1 MTVKMAY
8 DWQMSGAELFSE
20 RELRRV
26 LASGEGQF
34 VEFKSLWDR
43 GDGRRRVLAR
53 SSVRAF
59 VAEALAAFANSD
71 GGILILGVDD
81 DGTPSGHGYPDDA
94 IADIVAVP
102 TKRIVPAVRPRT
114 QRASLDGVELI
125 VVSVEPSAE
134 AVMVEGNGFPYRVG
148 DAVVRES
155 QEAINERKTSYRRR
169 GYEQRICL
177 DASLDDLDMGLA
189 ERFFSRVAEAGRPPA
204 EVLLRYGLIHPGGPS
219 GARVTNAAVLMFAR
233 DSVWRWHPRADAR
246 VFRVDGTARSH
257 GSQRN
262 VTQIAQLDL
271 PIAALIEALR
281 DVVRG
286 QVRRSERLSGLYFED
301 TPEYPEFA
309 WQEALVNAVAHRD
322 YDDFGR
328 GIEVWFYD
336 DRMEVHSPGGLVPPV
351 TLEALR
357 NGVPTHAS
365 RNPVIVRV
373 LAAAGIMRDEGE
385 GVPRMFREMSGMGLL
400 PPEIDADESNH
411 VVRLRNI
418 PAAYANN
425 VLSDGEGTGTADESL
440 PSSAADLRRADRD
453 RSTRAARLRSRMLR
467 IGELL
472 DAKGH
477 VSNSDYRQLFEVDRR
492 EALAD
497 LTTLADLGHLELR
510 GERRGAHYV
519 RPDTGI

>member
-1 MTVKMAY
+1 
-8 DWQMSGAELFSE
+8 MSGVELFSE
-20 RELRRV
+20 PELRR
-26 LASGEGQF
+26 LLGGGEGQF
-34 VEFKSLWDR
+34 VEFKSLWNR
-43 GDGRRRVLAR
+43 ASGRRRVLAR
-53 SSVRAF
+53 SAVRTF

-102 TKRIVPAVRPRT
+102 ARRIVPALRPRT
-114 QRASLDGVELI
+114 QRVVLDGAELI
-125 VVSVEPSAE
+125 VVAVDPSAE

-148 DAVVRES
+148 DTVVRES
-155 QEAINERKTSYRRR
+155 QEAINERKTAYRRH

-189 ERFFSRVAEAGRPPA
+189 ERFFRRVAESGRPPT
-204 EVLLRYGLIHPGGPS
+204 EVLFRYGLIHPGGPS
-219 GARVTNAAVLMFAR
+219 GVRVTNAAVLMFAR
-233 DSVWRWHPRADAR
+233 DTVWRWHPRADAR
-246 VFRVDGTARSH
+246 VFRVDGTVRSH
-257 GSQRN
+257 GAQRN
-262 VTQIAQLDL
+262 VTQIAQLDS
-271 PIAALIEALR
+271 PIAALIESLR

-286 QVRRSERLSGLYFED
+286 QIRRSESLSGLYFED

-328 GIEVWFYD
+328 GIEVWFYS

-365 RNPVIVRV
+365 RNPVLVRV

-400 PPEIDADESNH
+400 PPEIDADCSSH
-411 VVRLRNI
+411 VVRLRNT
-418 PAAYANN
+418 PAASAGD
-425 VLSDGEGTGTADESL
+425 VLSDGEGAGTADESMS
-440 PSSAADLRRADRD
+440 SSAADLRRADRD
-453 RSTRAARLRSRMLR
+453 RSTRVARLRSRMLR
-467 IGELL
+467 MGELL
-472 DAKGH
+472 DAEGH
-477 VSNSDYRQLFEVDRR
+477 VSNADYRELFKVDRR

-497 LTTLADLGHLELR
+497 LTTLVDLGHLELR

-519 RPDTGI
+519 RPAAGT

>member
-1 MTVKMAY
+1 MPG
-8 DWQMSGAELFSE
+8 SELFSE
-20 RELRRV
+20 QELRRL
-26 LASGEGQF
+26 LAGGEGQF

-43 GDGRRRVLAR
+43 SGARRRVLAR
-53 SSVRAF
+53 SAVRAL

-81 DGTPSGHGYPDDA
+81 DGTPSGHGYPDNA
-94 IADIVAVP
+94 IVDILAVP
-102 TKRIVPAVRPRT
+102 AKRIVPALRPRT
-114 QRASLDGVELI
+114 QRAVLDDAELI
-125 VVSVEPSAE
+125 VVAVEPSAE

-155 QEAINERKTSYRRR
+155 QEAINERKTAYRRR

-177 DASLDDLDMGLA
+177 DASLDDLDIGLA
-189 ERFFSRVAEAGRPPA
+189 ERFFRRVAEAGRPPT

-246 VFRVDGTARSH
+246 VFRVDGTERSH

-271 PIAALIEALR
+271 PIAALVESLR

-286 QVRRSERLSGLYFED
+286 QVRRSESLSGLYFED
-301 TPEYPEFA
+301 TPEYPEVA
-309 WQEALVNAVAHRD
+309 WQEALVNAIAHRE

-328 GIEVWFYD
+328 GIEVWLYS

-357 NGVPTHAS
+357 SGVPTHAS
-365 RNPVIVRV
+365 RNPMIVRV

-400 PPEIDADESNH
+400 PPEIDADESSH
-411 VVRLRNI
+411 VVRLRNT
-418 PAAYANN
+418 PAASARD
-425 VLSDGEGTGTADESL
+425 VLSDGEGND
-440 PSSAADLRRADRD
+440 PSDWSSPSNASNLRRADRD
-453 RSTRAARLRSRMLR
+453 RTTRVARLRSRVLR
-467 IGELL
+467 LGEVL

-477 VSNSDYRQLFEVDRR
+477 LSNADYRELFDVDRR

-497 LTTLADLGHLELR
+497 LTTLVDLGHLELR
-510 GERRGAHYV
+510 GERRGAHYI
-519 RPDTGI
+519 RPGTGT